1 MRGIKLPT
9 DATKTVQIQKV
20 TPLRPNRAKVRVHMR
35 EKAHVVAAGRKE
47 DAYERNV
54 DVEYYLLRC
63 NSGWKMIGSQD
74 VTQPTVV

>member
-1 MRGIKLPT
+1 
-9 DATKTVQIQKV
+9 
-20 TPLRPNRAKVRVHMR
+20 MR

-63 NSGWKMIGSQD
+63 NSGWKMVGSQD
-74 VTQPTVV
+74 VTQPTLV